1 VTRILNDPADFVPQA
16 LAGFVAAHG
25 DIVRAV
31 DGGVVR
37 ADPGPRGSVA
47 VVIGGGSGHY
57 PAFAGVVG
65 PGFASAAVCGN
76 IFTSPSAGQA
86 YRVAKAAHRGGGVLF
101 SFGNYA
107 GDVLHFGEAQDRL
120 RAEGIDVRTVL
131 CTDDIASAPADQIAK
146 RRGIAGDFTV
156 FKIAGAAAER
166 GDDLDTVERLA
177 RRANDRT
184 RTLGVAFDGCVF
196 PGAEAPLFTVPAG
209 MMSIGLGIHGEPG
222 IRDVPVTS
230 SAELATTLVDALLA
244 DVPADR
250 GDRAAVIV
258 NGLGTVKHEE
268 LFVLYGD
275 VAARLAEAGV
285 TIVQPEVGELVTS
298 LDMAGASVTLLW
310 LDDELEP
317 LWAAPA
323 YTAAYRKGAV
333 GDLARGEAPI
343 VNDSVVDAS
352 VVDGAVVD
360 GAVAVAPVADAS
372 AWSRA
377 AAERAVGYLAAVRR
391 TLHEHE
397 AELGRID
404 AIAGDG
410 DHGVGMRNGIDAACD
425 AADPSAGL
433 ARMLADAGD
442 AWSEKAGGT
451 SGALWAAALRALG
464 RALDDE
470 ARDPRDRVSGG
481 ARAVLETITE
491 RGGAAV
497 GDKTM
502 VDALDPYV
510 RVLTERLAEGD
521 RVPAALEAAARAA
534 ADAAVA
540 TTALRPALGRARPLA
555 EKSLGHPD
563 AGATSLALIADAIAQ
578 RARTDHR
585 EEDTP

>member
-1 VTRILNDPADFVPQA
+1 VTRIMNDPAEFVPQA

-37 ADPGPRGSVA
+37 AAPGPRGSVA

-101 SFGNYA
+101 SYGNYA
-107 GDVLHFGEAQDRL
+107 GDVLHFGEAQERL
-120 RAEGIDVRTVL
+120 RDEGVDVRTVL
-131 CTDDIASAPADQIAK
+131 CTDDIASAPADQVEK

-184 RTLGVAFDGCVF
+184 RTLGVAFDGCIF
-196 PGAEAPLFTVPAG
+196 PGAEDPLFTVPEG

-230 SAELATTLVDALLA
+230 SAELARTLVDALLA

-258 NGLGTVKHEE
+258 NGLGTVKYEE

-275 VAARLAEAGV
+275 VAALLAEAGIA
-285 TIVQPEVGELVTS
+285 IVQPEVGELVTS
-298 LDMAGASVTLLW
+298 LDMAGASVTLFW

-333 GDLARGEAPI
+333 SDLVREGTDDGAEADGAGDEDEAPAAE
-343 VNDSVVDAS
+343 AS
-352 VVDGAVVD
+352 V
-360 GAVAVAPVADAS
+360 
-372 AWSRA
+372 WSRA
-377 AAERAVGYLAAVRR
+377 AAERAVGYLAAVRA
-391 TLHEHE
+391 TLHENE
-397 AELGRID
+397 GELGRID

-410 DHGVGMRNGIDAACD
+410 DHGVGMRNGIDAACG
-425 AADPSAGL
+425 AANPAAGL

-464 RALDDE
+464 RAIDDE
-470 ARDPRDRVSGG
+470 TREPRDLVG
-481 ARAVLETITE
+481 AGAEAVLATITE

-521 RVPAALEAAARAA
+521 RIPAALATAARAA
-534 ADAAVA
+534 SDAAAA

-563 AGATSLALIADAIAQ
+563 AGATSLALIADTIAEH
-578 RARTDHR
+578 AR
-585 EEDTP
+585 EDTP